1 MKYFVNL
8 YSSKEN
14 EINRFLKGY
23 YNQADFVYEGLK
35 WENSYDDPI
44 KLADIIGLY
53 IDNKD
58 KYDLSMWISIDP
70 ECFICITN
78 DNANEI
84 IKYLYER
91 FPY

>member
-1 MKYFVNL
+1 MAYIVNL

-14 EINRFLKGY
+14 EISSFLKKY
-23 YNQADFVYEGLK
+23 YNENTFLENSLK
-35 WENSYDDPI
+35 WEKTYDNPI
-44 KLADIIGLY
+44 DIADIIGLY

-58 KYDLSMWISIDP
+58 NYNLSLWISLDP
-70 ECFICITN
+70 ECFICIT
-78 DNANEI
+78 DNNATEI